1 MILER
6 PSGSL
11 GLSLIDNVLSVGVL
25 AARKVEVTPEAEFD
39 NYTPNDADVLESW
52 RSEVEA
58 VRISLPNA

>member
-39 NYTPNDADVLESW
+39 NYTPNDADVLES
-52 RSEVEA
+52 
-58 VRISLPNA
+58 